1 MVNFIVQ
8 HAVDDILLEDLIK
21 ILSAKSE
28 PQEYI
33 NIDSEIGKKE
43 MYVLDK
49 LSLDYSHKY

>member
-1 MVNFIVQ
+1 M
-8 HAVDDILLEDLIK
+8 ILKEVEDTK
-21 ILSAKSE
+21 LSAKSE

>member
-28 PQEYI
+28 PQEYE
-33 NIDSEIGKKE
+33 NIDIEIGE
-43 MYVLDK
+43 NTCM
-49 LSLDYSHKY
+49 S